1 MSISSARS
9 GGINPGQSQLLA
21 EKKWGTNKQSGR
33 MKMIKVAIIDDH
45 KVLVEA
51 LAVLIASY
59 DDMVYAGGA
68 STVQSGFEMMAENRP
83 DVLLLDVDLPDGNGL
98 EMIPEIIKKYPG
110 MYIVV
115 LTCLTDEYTLM
126 KAIDMGV
133 SGFLP
138 KGSSLNELVTTIRK
152 TAGGEIV
159 MPPSLLV
166 GLLKRLPR
174 DRSVM
179 PHRDNPWEH
188 LTQREQEIL
197 NYLAKGNS
205 GIEIARRL
213 SIAPLTVRT
222 HIRNLMGKLGVHS
235 RLEAVAFG
243 IKHGLVETRMHQQ

>member
-1 MSISSARS
+1 
-9 GGINPGQSQLLA
+9 
-21 EKKWGTNKQSGR
+21 
-33 MKMIKVAIIDDH
+33 MIKVAIIDDH

-51 LAVLIASY
+51 LAVLIASHE
-59 DDMVYAGGA
+59 DMEYAGGA
-68 STVQSGFEMMAENRP
+68 YTVQSGMELLAENRP

-98 EMIPEIIKKYPG
+98 DMIPEIIKNYPNLR
-110 MYIVV
+110 IVV

-138 KGSSLNELVTTIRK
+138 KGSSLNELLTTIRE
-152 TAGGEIV
+152 TARGEIV

-174 DRSVM
+174 DRAVM
-179 PHRDNPWEH
+179 PHRDYPWEH

-213 SIAPLTVRT
+213 NIAPLTVRT

>member
-1 MSISSARS
+1 
-9 GGINPGQSQLLA
+9 
-21 EKKWGTNKQSGR
+21 
-33 MKMIKVAIIDDH
+33 
-45 KVLVEA
+45 
-51 LAVLIASY
+51 
-59 DDMVYAGGA
+59 
-68 STVQSGFEMMAENRP
+68 MMAENRP

-98 EMIPEIIKKYPG
+98 EMIPDLIKKFPG
-110 MYIVV
+110 LYIVV

>member
-1 MSISSARS
+1 
-9 GGINPGQSQLLA
+9 
-21 EKKWGTNKQSGR
+21 
-33 MKMIKVAIIDDH
+33 MIRIAIVDDH

-51 LAVLIASY
+51 LAVMISSH
-59 DDMVYAGGA
+59 DDMEFAGGA
-68 STVQSGFEMMAENRP
+68 NTVQAAIELIADSKP

-98 EMIPEIIKKYPG
+98 DAIPTLIEKYPA
-110 MYIVV
+110 MRVVV

-126 KAIDMGV
+126 KAIDFGV

-152 TAGGEIV
+152 TARGEVV
-159 MPPSLLV
+159 MPPSLLI

-174 DRSVM
+174 DRAVM
-179 PHRDNPWEH
+179 PHRDYPWEH
-188 LTQREQEIL
+188 LTQREQEVL

-205 GIEIARRL
+205 GNEIARRL
-213 SIAPLTVRT
+213 NIAPLTVRT

-243 IKHGLVETRMHQQ
+243 IKHGLVETRVQQQ